1 MSESSLIKRNGSR
14 CLNIMFGDF
23 TYYNRHTIHSQ
34 YTPLGIGLIAQYA
47 NQQFG
52 NDINV
57 SLFKNIDKF
66 FDKAKQNPPD
76 VVALSVYYWNLN
88 QNQYVVNKLRKMFGD
103 RVIIILGG
111 PCIDTDEREQY
122 RYLTTVFKNTN
133 ALIVNE
139 GEIGFSNIIRK
150 ILGNHDDVFKN
161 PIEGVSFLYENQL
174 VKGLQLG
181 LTLDLTTMGSP

>member
-66 FDKAKQNPPD
+66 FDKATQNPPD
-76 VVALSVYYWNLN
+76 VVALSVYYRNLN
-88 QNQYVVNKLRKMFGD
+88 QNQYVVNKLRTMFAD
-103 RVIIILGG
+103 RVII
-111 PCIDTDEREQY
+111 
-122 RYLTTVFKNTN
+122 
-133 ALIVNE
+133 
-139 GEIGFSNIIRK
+139 SN
-150 ILGNHDDVFKN
+150 
-161 PIEGVSFLYENQL
+161 
-174 VKGLQLG
+174 
-181 LTLDLTTMGSP
+181 